1 MPYAPSGLYAGS
13 HSFSV
18 SFGCAFPRGGKPY
31 KWDGFPARPLSLFA
45 LRRVAHLVFWDPK
58 NCPIGD
64 LPRLSS
70 RQCFVDRGPK
80 IDEDVRKGVLLR
92 ALSCFLSLRYKC
104 TAFFWRLPFCFGAR
118 WHSEEKRPRV
128 LLCLFAGWLRAVA
141 FLRFWRQCSPS
152 GGGVFAGLSR
162 HRLCPE
168 GWQETPGTYSLFRKI
183 AYLAC
188 FVAGIVR
195 NVCNIGQMLAE
206 SPRNV

>member
-1 MPYAPSGLYAGS
+1 MGYALRSFTQSITIPSYFKKGVDAEGQNEDTNFRCETRRYLSWIEGLTTNQYVGGSNPSRRTIELQKLANRRAFLLPYAPSGLYAGS

-18 SFGCAFPRGGKPY
+18 SFGCAFPRGEPY

-104 TAFFWRLPFCFGAR
+104 TAFFLA
-118 WHSEEKRPRV
+118 SSV
-128 LLCLFAGWLRAVA
+128 LFRRKVA
-141 FLRFWRQCSPS
+141 F
-152 GGGVFAGLSR
+152 
-162 HRLCPE
+162 
-168 GWQETPGTYSLFRKI
+168 
-183 AYLAC
+183 
-188 FVAGIVR
+188 
-195 NVCNIGQMLAE
+195 
-206 SPRNV
+206 